1 MIRDVK
7 EIEESTLWEETGRQL
22 AARGKNE
29 EEDTRKIV
37 VVVLG
42 EKGSGRNATTQ
53 ASRQS
58 SSNSGMTSIQIPSL
72 TRLSNIGLRR

>member
-29 EEDTRKIV
+29 EEDTRRIV
-37 VVVLG
+37 VIILG
-42 EKGSGRNATTQ
+42 EKASGKNAITQ

-58 SSNSGMTSIQIPSL
+58 SNSLGMTSTPIPNPTHS
-72 TRLSNIGLRR
+72 SNTGRRR